1 MPERAVLTAAQRDRL
16 FKRLKEDPALR
27 DTMKKDW
34 RAAMKTVGIKPDEV
48 VKGVMTRREIDD
60 YLAQRAGW
68 TIEIV
73 IFSRSTGAERV
84 QLSEAVNF
92 EAR

>member
-1 MPERAVLTAAQRDRL
+1 MPERAVLTAVQRDRL

-27 DTMKKDW
+27 ETMKKDW
-34 RAAMKTVGIKPDEV
+34 RAAMKTVGIKPDAV

-73 IFSRSTGAERV
+73 ISSRSTGAERV
-84 QLSEAVNF
+84 QLTEAVNF